1 MEKRDLHYG
10 ISLKLYFE
18 DKAFGPGMS
27 MLLKGIQATGSLQGS
42 AQAMH
47 MAYSKAWK
55 ILKESEKVWGF
66 PLTERET
73 GGRDGGGSTLTAQAL
88 ELLQAYDSF
97 VKESEKELDQLFLKH
112 FSPGWVKKLKEMDEG
127 GR

>member
-1 MEKRDLHYG
+1 MGNDELHYG
-10 ISLKLYFE
+10 MSLKLYFA

-27 MLLKGIQATGSLQGS
+27 VLLRGIQTTGSLQGA

-55 ILKESEKVWGF
+55 ILKESEKAWGF

-73 GGRDGGGSTLTAQAL
+73 GGRDGGGSTLTYQAL
-88 ELLQAYDSF
+88 ELLGAYDAF
-97 VKESEKELDQLFLKH
+97 TEEARAELDKLFLKH
-112 FSPGWVKKLKEMDEG
+112 FSPEWVEELRKIGE
-127 GR
+127 

>member
-1 MEKRDLHYG
+1 MGKEELHYG
-10 ISLKLYFE
+10 MSMKLYFE

-27 MLLKGIQATGSLQGS
+27 ELLRGIQTTGSLQGA

-47 MAYSKAWK
+47 MAYSKAWR
-55 ILKESEKVWGF
+55 ILKESERAWGF

-73 GGRDGGGSTLTAQAL
+73 GGRDGGGSTLTVQAL

-97 VKESEKELDQLFLKH
+97 VKESEEELDKLFLKH
-112 FSPGWVKKLKEMDEG
+112 FSPDWMERLRKMDK
-127 GR
+127 